1 MILFLHTGST
11 SALFRGKQALQ
22 KRELYNM
29 REGEQQSLFI
39 LFYFLKNGIQGKF

>member
-1 MILFLHTGST
+1 MILFLHPGSA

-29 REGEQQSLFI
+29 REVEQQSLFI
-39 LFYFLKNGIQGKF
+39 LFFIIFF